1 MPKSISILFLFL
13 IFGCCTDLNEKEKI
27 EKENKIRAESYV
39 ETIWNNKDIDSLN
52 NFFSPNFIRNVND
65 IDMASDNSELAANIQ
80 NLFIAFPD
88 LHLTIDQIKAS
99 EEMVFIDFN
108 IKGTNTGPYGDL
120 GVTGK
125 KVDVNGVSRIDFNE
139 NGKIIH
145 ETIFYNELSL
155 LQQLG
160 YELNEP
166 KID

>member
-1 MPKSISILFLFL
+1 MAKSISILFLFL
-13 IFGCCTDLNEKEKI
+13 MFGCCTDLKEKEKM
-27 EKENKIRAESYV
+27 EKENLRRVESYV
-39 ETIWNNKDIDSLN
+39 EIIWNNKDVDSLN
-52 NFFSPNFIRNVND
+52 KFFSSNFVRNVNN
-65 IDMASDNSELAANIQ
+65 IDMASDNSELAANIH

-88 LHLTIDQIKAS
+88 LHLTIDHIKAS
-99 EEMVFIDFN
+99 EEMVLIDFN

-125 KVDVNGVSRIDFNE
+125 KVDVNGLSRIDFDE

-145 ETIFYNELSL
+145 ETIYYNELSL

>member
-1 MPKSISILFLFL
+1 MPKSISILLLFL
-13 IFGCCTDLNEKEKI
+13 IIGCCTNLNEKEKI
-27 EKENKIRAESYV
+27 EKENQTRAESYV
-39 ETIWNNKDIDSLN
+39 EIIWNNKDIDSLN
-52 NFFSPNFIRNVND
+52 NFFSSTFVRNVNN
-65 IDMASDNSELAANIQ
+65 IEMASDNSELAANIQ

-99 EEMVFIDFN
+99 EEMVLIDFN
-108 IKGTNTGPYGDL
+108 LKGTNTGPYGDL

-125 KVDVNGVSRIDFNE
+125 KVNINGLSRIDFNDS
-139 NGKIIH
+139 GKIIH

-160 YELNEP
+160 YELKEP